1 MSAAEP
7 GLTVALVGNPNTGK
21 STLFNALTGLRQR
34 VGNYPGVT
42 VARKSGQCD
51 CGDGL
56 KVELIDLPGL
66 YSLSA
71 ASPDEQVVIDALS
84 GHLAADR
91 RPDAV
96 VVVVDATNLL
106 RNLFLAS
113 QLSELGLPVVLV
125 LNQADVAAE
134 QGVKINAELLS
145 RRLGGVPV
153 VLTSAWKGE
162 GIAAV
167 RRAIAEALQLRIRMP
182 AVEWPALVEEALA
195 DVSAGVASDLGRAPS
210 RADVER
216 LLFDSTTSVG
226 QRLGWAAARRD
237 AVVRAARDKVRRAG
251 YNPLAAEPLIH
262 YERLRK
268 LLEGVVQG
276 GGNRTGASAAVD
288 QVLLHRVFGPIV
300 FAGIMLGMFASVFWL
315 AKFPMQWLSSGADW
329 LKAVVAPLLDGTPML
344 QSLVADGI
352 IGGVGAFVAFLPQIL
367 ILFLFVGILEDSGY
381 MARAAFIM
389 DRLFSWCG
397 LNGKSFVPMLSG
409 FACAIPGLLSTRTIE
424 DPKARL
430 ATAFAVP
437 FMSCSARFPVYALMC
452 AAFIGPLYGPGWESV
467 VMVGMHCVG
476 LFFAVPTAFV
486 LTRFVLKVK
495 PQPFVLELPRYQ
507 MPKPRDVLW
516 RMWQNAAEF
525 ISKAGTVIFAITI
538 IVWALSYFPRDPAV
552 EQRIRAAAV
561 GEPAEVVSARVQAA
575 YVEQSWMGRF
585 GKSVQPIFDPCGFDW
600 KITVGV
606 LASFPAREVIVS
618 TLGVTYSVGEGAEAD
633 SAHLQQAM
641 RDAKWP
647 DGPRAGTAIFSLAAV
662 LALMVFFALC
672 SQCGPTVATLAQETG
687 GWKWAAIS
695 FVYMTA
701 LAWVMAVVVYQLVSR
716 LA

>member
-1 MSAAEP
+1 MSATIP
-7 GLTVALVGNPNTGK
+7 TVALVGNPNTGK
-21 STLFNALTGLRQR
+21 STLFNALTGLRQK

-42 VARKSGQCD
+42 VARKSGTCD
-51 CGDGL
+51 CGDNF
-56 KVELIDLPGL
+56 KIELIDLPGL

-71 ASPDEQVVIDALS
+71 VSPDEQVVADVLS
-84 GHLAADR
+84 GNIKNTEKIAAL
-91 RPDAV
+91 V
-96 VVVVDATNLL
+96 VVLDATNLL

-113 QLSELGLPVVLV
+113 QLAELSLPMVLV
-125 LNQADVAAE
+125 LNQADVAKK
-134 QGVKINAELLS
+134 QGLDINTELLS
-145 RRLGGVPV
+145 QRLGGIPV

-162 GIAAV
+162 GIVSV
-167 RRAIAEALQLRIRMP
+167 RRAIAESLQKKTKMNRI
-182 AVEWPALVEEALA
+182 VWPSQVEEAFKYISERISA
-195 DVSAGVASDLGRAPS
+195 DTQTAPHIAEVQRILFDANSAVSARLNWNPS
-210 RADVER
+210 ER
-216 LLFDSTTSVG
+216 ELIIKNTREQIRST
-226 QRLGWAAARRD
+226 
-237 AVVRAARDKVRRAG
+237 G
-251 YNPLAAEPLIH
+251 YNPLAAEPMIH
-262 YERLRK
+262 YAHLRK
-268 LLEGVVQG
+268 VLEGVLS
-276 GGNRTGASAAVD
+276 GATKSRQSATVD
-288 QVLLHRVFGPIV
+288 RVLLHRILGPVLFI
-300 FAGIMLGMFASVFWL
+300 GIMLGLFASVFWL
-315 AKFPMQWLSSGADW
+315 AKFPMQWIQSAVDWTKIMVAPTLSS
-329 LKAVVAPLLDGTPML
+329 TPML
-344 QSLVADGI
+344 QSLVTDGI
-352 IGGVGAFVAFLPQIL
+352 IAGVGAFLVFLPQIL

-397 LNGKSFVPMLSG
+397 LNGKSFVPLLSG

-437 FMSCSARFPVYALMC
+437 FMSCSARFPIYALMC

-476 LFFAVPTAFV
+476 LLFAIPTAFI

-538 IVWALSYFPRDPAV
+538 IIWALCYFPRDPSLA
-552 EQRIRAAAV
+552 EKIKTA
-561 GEPAEVVSARVQAA
+561 EPTLTATELNARTQGAMI
-575 YVEQSWMGRF
+575 EQSWMGRF
-585 GKSVQPIFDPCGFDW
+585 GKTIQPVFDPCGFDW

-618 TLGVTYSVGEGAEAD
+618 TLGVTYSIGKGAEAD
-633 SAHLQQAM
+633 SQHLRAAM
-641 RDAKWP
+641 QDAKWTE
-647 DGPRAGTAIFSLAAV
+647 GPRKSTPIFSLAAV

-672 SQCGPTVATLAQETG
+672 SQCGPTIATLAQETG

-695 FVYMTA
+695 FFYMTI
-701 LAWVMAVVVYQLVSR
+701 LAWIMAVAVYQVVIR
-716 LA
+716 LT

>member
-1 MSAAEP
+1 MSLAVP
-7 GLTVALVGNPNTGK
+7 HVALVGNPNTGK
-21 STLFNALTGLRQR
+21 STLFNALTGLRQK

-71 ASPDEQVVIDALS
+71 VSPDEQVVADVLS
-84 GHLAADR
+84 GNLKNNT
-91 RPDAV
+91 PLDAV
-96 VVVVDATNLL
+96 VVVLDVTNLL

-113 QLSELGLPVVLV
+113 QLAEIQLPMVLV
-125 LNQADVAAE
+125 LNQADVAKE
-134 QGVKINAELLS
+134 QGLNIDVPLLS
-145 RRLGGVPV
+145 QRLGGIPV

-162 GIAAV
+162 GILAV
-167 RRAIAEALQLRIRMP
+167 RRAIHEALTQKKKMTRLTWP
-182 AVEWPALVEEALA
+182 TPVEQSLELISQKIFKDTQHLPQ
-195 DVSAGVASDLGRAPS
+195 
-210 RADVER
+210 RADVHRVLFDANTNMCER
-216 LLFDSTTSVG
+216 LN
-226 QRLGWAAARRD
+226 WKAADREEVIKEARE
-237 AVVRAARDKVRRAG
+237 KVRGAG

-262 YERLRK
+262 YAHLRK
-268 LLEGVVQG
+268 ILEGAVSG
-276 GGNRTGASAAVD
+276 FTKNKKSAALD
-288 QVLLHRVFGPIV
+288 SILLHRLLGPIL
-300 FAGIMLGMFASVFWL
+300 FTGIMLGLFAAVFWL
-315 AKFPMQWLSSGADW
+315 AKFPMQWIQSAVDW
-329 LKAVVAPLLDGTPML
+329 LKIIVAPALVSTPML
-344 QSLVADGI
+344 QSLVTDGI
-352 IGGVGAFVAFLPQIL
+352 IAGVGAFLVFLPQIL
-367 ILFLFVGILEDSGY
+367 ILFLFIGILEDSGY

-397 LNGKSFVPMLSG
+397 LNGKSFVPLLSG

-476 LFFAVPTAFV
+476 LLFAVPTAFI
-486 LTRFVLKVK
+486 LTRFVLKVR
-495 PQPFVLELPRYQ
+495 PQPFILELPRYQ

-516 RMWQNAAEF
+516 RMWQNATEF
-525 ISKAGTVIFAITI
+525 ISRAGTVIFAITI
-538 IVWALSYFPRDPAV
+538 IIWALCYFPRDAQLA
-552 EQRIRAAAV
+552 EKIRKA
-561 GEPAEVVSARVQAA
+561 EPALTENQLQAHIQAA
-575 YVEQSWMGRF
+575 MIEQSWMGRF
-585 GKSVQPIFDPCGFDW
+585 GKAVQPVFDPCGFDW

-618 TLGVTYSVGEGAEAD
+618 TLGVTYSIGKGAEGD
-633 SAHLQQAM
+633 SAHLRSAM
-641 RDAKWP
+641 QEAKWSE
-647 DGPRAGTAIFSLAAV
+647 GPRKNQPIFSLAAV

-672 SQCGPTVATLAQETG
+672 SQCGPTIATLAQETG

-695 FVYMTA
+695 FFYMTL
-701 LAWVMAVVVYQLVSR
+701 LAWVMAVGVYQLVIR
-716 LA
+716 VI